1 MSLKVWFY
9 SREGRDDDPL
19 PEGEGISFLS
29 SRTKLQGVG
38 LSIVLSVENFDNF
51 RHQGFMSKLT
61 I

>member
-29 SRTKLQGVG
+29 SRTKLQEVG
-38 LSIVLSVENFDNF
+38 LSVCS
-51 RHQGFMSKLT
+51 R
-61 I
+61 